1 MFILFVGIGFYIFEG
16 IDMGKAKAVDS
27 MQEGDAGSFSDM
39 ERENVHDLP
48 VGDESE
54 AETLSDFLID
64 LTETDNVTVSVYR
77 ATAGRA
83 RGAYLFQYQLADRS
97 FPELLDELRDNY
109 NGGEFRAFVYDG
121 RKRIA
126 NKAIMVEVPNVK
138 KDVYGRAV
146 TTPVP
151 TPVPAGATSIDLMMM
166 QMREDAAQ
174 ARKDASAANDRTNNM
189 MLKMFEVM
197 NKPLPVAQNTS
208 AAEIVALIT
217 ALNGMDKG
225 KGGSMKDTLDMLATA
240 KGLFADGGGD
250 SGGGI
255 VDKLVTAG
263 MPFLG
268 KLAES
273 GAFNP
278 APVAAPVAKNPV
290 PAKRIAP
297 PAPQDDT
304 AAMVRMMCRAALADA
319 DTLPYA
325 EIAIDQLG
333 ADAME
338 AICKPDDNFSLFMLN
353 LPEAI
358 RIEKAEWFNSFRFEV
373 LDLLAPSPDGDGGES
388 IPTLEGDDNAQEV
401 FDVSTGIRS
410 ENG

>member
-1 MFILFVGIGFYIFEG
+1 
-16 IDMGKAKAVDS
+16 MGKAKTVEAI
-27 MQEGDAGSFSDM
+27 QGAEFGDYSDM
-39 ERENVHDLP
+39 ISDNSQDLP
-48 VGDESE
+48 VSDDSE
-54 AETLSDFLID
+54 AETLSDFLLD

-138 KDVYGRAV
+138 KDVYGRAIAA
-146 TTPVP
+146 VP
-151 TPVPAGATSIDLMMM
+151 AAAPVPAGATSIDLMMM

-197 NKPLPVAQNTS
+197 NKPMPVAQNTS
-208 AAEIVALIT
+208 ATEIVALIT
-217 ALNGMDKG
+217 ALNGMEKNS
-225 KGGSMKDTLDMLATA
+225 GGSMKDTLDMLATA
-240 KGLFADGGGD
+240 KGLFGDGGGD
-250 SGGGI
+250 SGGGVI
-255 VDKLVTAG
+255 DKLVSAG
-263 MPFLG
+263 MPLLG
-268 KLAES
+268 KLADA

-278 APVAAPVAKNPV
+278 APVAAPVAKKPV
-290 PAKRIAP
+290 PAARIAP

-304 AAMVRMMCRAALADA
+304 AAMVRMMVRAALAGADA
-319 DTLPYA
+319 LPYA

-333 ADAME
+333 AEAME
-338 AICKPDDNFSLFMLN
+338 AICKPDDNFNLFMLN

-358 RIEKAEWFNSFRFEV
+358 RIEQAEWFNLFRLEV
-373 LDLLAPSPDGDGGES
+373 LDLITPSPDDGGGDEV
-388 IPTLEGDDNAQEV
+388 PTLEIEENAQEILNA
-401 FDVSTGIRS
+401 SAGIRS